1 MPTADLKRGHGVPFL
16 LDIIRLEVVNSEH
29 IRSRANLN
37 TNNVQ
42 ICRKSGGENVFLE
55 PSSIAVL
62 MAKQATTFAR
72 FELEF
77 EKICQFILNNLERWS
92 IVS

>member
-42 ICRKSGGENVFLE
+42 ICRKSGGENVLLE

-62 MAKQATTFAR
+62 MAKQATIFAR
-72 FELEF
+72 FEVEF
-77 EKICQFILNNLERWS
+77 EKIC
-92 IVS
+92 